1 MQTERNGIFHQL
13 VLLKY
18 FMNSNPLIPSFRFI
32 WPFALGVLATLWI
45 VKSFSPQAP
54 NPAAQEETRSSPAQD
69 IPVENTEPTPEPPT
83 SNFANRVTSRAG
95 QFTMQPDPTDD
106 FSEPIPEEW
115 ETPLFAVLQ
124 QTNMA
129 LRNQGL
135 LNMAI
140 NSAAHVPRVQA
151 ECLKHLTYGLS
162 DKDPNQFLTI
172 IRNPALPIR
181 LRKEFLEESLRIR
194 QRELAHWLASTLAY
208 ESQHEISTLARYYLN
223 QGN

>member
-1 MQTERNGIFHQL
+1 
-13 VLLKY
+13 
-18 FMNSNPLIPSFRFI
+18 MNSNPLIPYFRFI
-32 WPFALGVLATLWI
+32 GPFALGVLATLWI

-95 QFTMQPDPTDD
+95 HFTMQPDPSDD
-106 FSEPIPEEW
+106 FSEPVPEEW

-162 DKDPNQFLTI
+162 EKDPNQFLAI
-172 IRNPALPIR
+172 VRNPSLPIR
-181 LRKEFLEESLRIR
+181 LRQEFLEETLRIR
-194 QRELAHWLASTLAY
+194 RKELTHWLASTLAY
-208 ESQHEISTLARYYLN
+208 ENQPEIATTARAFISQGTKN
-223 QGN
+223 